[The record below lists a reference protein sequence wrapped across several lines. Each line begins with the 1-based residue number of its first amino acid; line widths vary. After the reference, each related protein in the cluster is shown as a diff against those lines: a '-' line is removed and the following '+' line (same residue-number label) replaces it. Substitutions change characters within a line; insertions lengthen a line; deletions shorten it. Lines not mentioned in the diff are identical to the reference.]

1 MTPAFRHASSTAPT
15 VSHACGS
22 ETSNPSARSSA
33 CTSAP
38 FSRKRSTIAAPIPE
52 APPVTSAVRGN
63 IGSYCRI
70 RIAMT
75 IPFTGVP
82 LHELGPLVRRI
93 DEAGYDSV
101 WSAESTEFDGF
112 TPLVVAAEHSTRLRL
127 ATGIV
132 NVYTR
137 GPALLAQTAAAAAN
151 VSNGRFVLG
160 LGASSNVIVEQ
171 WNGVPFRRP
180 LAKVEETVEYLREVL
195 AGERGTGGFRL
206 ASPPEQ
212 PVPIVLAALR
222 DRMLGLA
229 ARVADGAFTN
239 FLPLSRSAKVVDAF
253 GVPEKELACRF
264 FSIHGPDAEAL
275 ATAKRIF
282 VAYATVPVYAEF
294 FRWLG
299 FGDEIEPVIEAWNA
313 GDRKRALELA
323 PEALIRETFLL
334 GPVEAQR
341 ERLAEFEAAGIQTAV
356 LALSCPPA
364 AVPDVIGSF
373 TPR

>member
-1 MTPAFRHASSTAPT
+1 
-15 VSHACGS
+15 
-22 ETSNPSARSSA
+22 
-33 CTSAP
+33 
-38 FSRKRSTIAAPIPE
+38 
-52 APPVTSAVRGN
+52 
-63 IGSYCRI
+63 
-70 RIAMT
+70 MT

-93 DEAGYDSV
+93 DGAGYDSV

-137 GPALLAQTAAAAAN
+137 GPALLAQTAAAVAN
-151 VSNGRFVLG
+151 VSDGRFVLG

-171 WNGVPFRRP
+171 WNGIPFRRP
-180 LAKVEETVEYLREVL
+180 LAKVEETVEYLRTVL
-195 AGERGTGGFRL
+195 AGERGTGGFKL
-206 ASPPEQ
+206 PSPPEQ

-229 ARVADGAFTN
+229 ARIADGAFTN
-239 FLPLSRSAKVVDAF
+239 FLPLSRTAKVVDAF
-253 GVPEKELACRF
+253 AAPEKELACRF
-264 FSIHGPDAEAL
+264 FSIDGPEDEAL
-275 ATAKRIF
+275 VTAKRIF

-299 FGDEIEPVIEAWNA
+299 FGDEIDPLVDAWSE

-323 PEALIRETFLL
+323 PEALVRDVFLL
-334 GPVEAQR
+334 GPLEAQR
-341 ERLAEFEAAGIQTAV
+341 ERLEAFGDAGITTAV
-356 LALSCPPA
+356 LALSCTPDRLPA
-364 AVPDVIGSF
+364 LIDEFAPD
-373 TPR
+373 

>member
-1 MTPAFRHASSTAPT
+1 
-15 VSHACGS
+15 
-22 ETSNPSARSSA
+22 
-33 CTSAP
+33 
-38 FSRKRSTIAAPIPE
+38 
-52 APPVTSAVRGN
+52 
-63 IGSYCRI
+63 
-70 RIAMT
+70 MT

-137 GPALLAQTAAAAAN
+137 GPALLAQTAAALAN
-151 VSNGRFVLG
+151 VSDGRFVLG

-171 WNGVPFRRP
+171 WNGIPFRRP
-180 LAKVEETVEYLREVL
+180 LTKVEETVEYLRTVL
-195 AGERGTGGFRL
+195 AGERGTGGFKI
-206 ASPPEQ
+206 ATPPEQ

-229 ARVADGAFTN
+229 ARIADGAFTN
-239 FLPLSRSAKVVDAF
+239 LLPLSRAAKVVDAF
-253 GVPEKELACRF
+253 AAPEKELACRF
-264 FSIHGPDAEAL
+264 FSINGPEDEAL
-275 ATAKRIF
+275 VAAKRMF

-299 FGDEIEPVIEAWNA
+299 FRNEIDPVVEAWNE
-313 GDRKRALELA
+313 GDRKHALELA
-323 PEALIRETFLL
+323 PDALVRDVFLL

-341 ERLAEFEAAGIQTAV
+341 ERLEAFGEAGITTAV
-356 LALSCPPA
+356 LTLSCTPDQLPA
-364 AVPDVIGSF
+364 LIDEFAPD
-373 TPR
+373 

>member
-1 MTPAFRHASSTAPT
+1 
-15 VSHACGS
+15 
-22 ETSNPSARSSA
+22 
-33 CTSAP
+33 
-38 FSRKRSTIAAPIPE
+38 
-52 APPVTSAVRGN
+52 
-63 IGSYCRI
+63 
-70 RIAMT
+70 MT

-82 LHELGPLVRRI
+82 LHELGPLVRQI

-112 TPLVVAAEHSTRLRL
+112 TPLVVAAQNSTRLRL

-137 GPALLAQTAAAAAN
+137 GPALLAQTAAAVAN
-151 VSNGRFVLG
+151 VSDGRFVLG

-171 WNGVPFRRP
+171 WNGIPFRRP
-180 LAKVEETVEYLREVL
+180 LTKVEETVGYLRTVL
-195 AGERGTGGFRL
+195 AGERGTGGFKL

-229 ARVADGAFTN
+229 ARIADGAFTN
-239 FLPLSRSAKVVDAF
+239 FLPLSRAAKVINAF
-253 GVPEKELACRF
+253 AAPEKELACRF
-264 FSIHGPDAEAL
+264 FSIHGPEDEAL
-275 ATAKRIF
+275 ITAKRIF

-299 FGDEIEPVIEAWNA
+299 FGGEIDPVVDAWNE

-323 PEALIRETFLL
+323 PEAVVRDVFLL

-341 ERLAEFEAAGIQTAV
+341 ERLEAFGDAGITTAV
-356 LALSCPPA
+356 LALSCTPDRVPA
-364 AVPDVIGSF
+364 LIDEFAPG
-373 TPR
+373 